1 VIRKLI
7 ALIALV
13 SLTGCVASLE
23 TKRSVRHPIPTAAL
37 DATRPESEC
46 KTLDDIH
53 VYTGYG
59 ADVALSVGT
68 GAGVLATA
76 TTGQMRTV
84 GIDVGIGA
92 AVAAA
97 TLVSLSQKYAGDWT
111 EQCSQ

>member
-7 ALIALV
+7 ALLALV
-13 SLTGCVASLE
+13 SLTGCAASLE
-23 TKRSVRHPIPTAAL
+23 TKRSIRHPIPTAAL
-37 DATRPESEC
+37 DATRPASEC

-59 ADVALSVGT
+59 ADFALSVGT
-68 GAGVLATA
+68 GAGVLAAA
-76 TTGQMRTV
+76 TKGDIQKA
-84 GIDVGIGA
+84 GIGIGIGA